1 MDAIGAGVT
10 EGGLWIQRAGEG
22 PRVLLLHGAV
32 LVGELTWR
40 EQLPL
45 AERWTIEI
53 VERAGYG
60 RSRSLSPGE
69 DIELDGRLV
78 AELLGAGAHLV
89 GQSSGAIAAML
100 AAARRPEAVLSLA
113 LSEPPAFQLA
123 PDSAEAQAM
132 LRGLQALPSI
142 GDDVELLRGFVEL
155 VGSNAVIPDELPPPL
170 AAGARAVR
178 AIRRVPWEIA
188 LALEELAAAKFPK
201 LVISGDHSA
210 AFEAVCDSLAERIGA
225 ERAHVRGTRHT
236 TPHAGAGF
244 NRALEAF
251 WRSAESPL

>member
-1 MDAIGAGVT
+1 MDAFREGVT
-10 EGGLWIQRAGEG
+10 ERGLWVHRAGRG

-45 AERWTIEI
+45 AEHWTIEI

-60 RSRSLSPGE
+60 RSRSLGPGE

-89 GQSSGAIAAML
+89 GQSSGAVAAML

-123 PDSAEAQAM
+123 PDSAGAQAM

-142 GDDVELLRGFVEL
+142 GNDVELLRAFVEL
-155 VGSNAVIPDELPPPL
+155 VGSDAVVPDELPPPL
-170 AAGARAVR
+170 AAGAGAVR
-178 AIRRVPWEIA
+178 GIRRVPWEIG
-188 LALEELAAAKFPK
+188 LPLEGLAAATFPK

-225 ERAHVRGTRHT
+225 ERAHVRGARHT
-236 TPHAGAGF
+236 TPHAGESF
-244 NRALEAF
+244 NRRLEAF
-251 WRSAESPL
+251 WLTAEAPS